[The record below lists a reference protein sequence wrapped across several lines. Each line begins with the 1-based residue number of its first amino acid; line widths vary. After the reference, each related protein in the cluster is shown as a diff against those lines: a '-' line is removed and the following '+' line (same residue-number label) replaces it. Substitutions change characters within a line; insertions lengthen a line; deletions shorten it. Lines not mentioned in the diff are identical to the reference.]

1 MNGTTFSRPQE
12 KSKTEQELA
21 NEIAEKT
28 KKYSSILMLM
38 STTNIDRVTTM
49 QKVANKNNKKVIHD
63 LLLSNVLQLVTQK
76 IPNAL
81 NSNKINVYTP
91 SYLYW
96 LRNKPEYRPYIKPFE
111 HKTKL
116 TGRILKEGNFI
127 MNIRVSM
134 LRDIIKLKTKNKCL
148 DNCCVVYGM
157 WLGYKEEDIYK
168 EFFNKMKELDIDII
182 DLHVSGHAD
191 YTAFKQLFD
200 ITKPDIVIP
209 IHTEDK
215 YKITQYTDKAVILND
230 METLE
235 INEKGEYKIIMNEYL
250 EIEQGKLNLHNIED
264 KPHESTT
271 NQEVIERLKDKK
283 LEEYTREDTL
293 DRYIAYGTEEE
304 LKEPK
309 IQQLLIKHKLY
320 NELIDFADIIEDKQ
334 VIQDLLSSEL
344 FNDKSIYLIEGKILN
359 IEKRIL
365 TEETNGNNIYYSMV
379 TLEDKHTLKP
389 IELKAQVLLDL
400 EALEDY
406 KKELKPYYNT
416 NIVALVGNT
425 NQELC
430 IRCYLKYYDDI
441 DYDRYCKS

>member
-1 MNGTTFSRPQE
+1 MNGTTFTRPHE

-28 KKYSSILMLM
+28 KNYGQVLVLM

-49 QKVANKNNKKVIHD
+49 QKVANKNHKKVIHD

-81 NSNKINVYTP
+81 NSNKVYVYTP

-96 LRNKPEYRPYIKPFE
+96 LRNKPEYRPYIEPFE

-116 TGRILKEGNFI
+116 TGQILREGNFI

-148 DNCCVVYGM
+148 DNCCVVYSM

-200 ITKPDIVIP
+200 ITKSDIVIP

-215 YKITQYTDKAVILND
+215 YKITEYTDKAVILND
-230 METLE
+230 METLD
-235 INEKGEYKIIMNEYL
+235 INPKGEYKIMSNNAGYEPITYEEVMKRL
-250 EIEQGKLNLHNIED
+250 ENKKFED
-264 KPHESTT
+264 
-271 NQEVIERLKDKK
+271 
-283 LEEYTREDTL
+283 YTKEDTL
-293 DRYIAYGTEEE
+293 DRYVAYGTVEE

-320 NELIDFADIIEDKQ
+320 NELIYFTDMIDNKQ
-334 VIQDLLSSEL
+334 VIQDLLSSDL

-359 IEKRIL
+359 IEKRVLIQ
-365 TEETNGNNIYYSMV
+365 ETNGDNIYYSMV
-379 TLEDKHTLKP
+379 TIEDKYTLKP
-389 IELKAQVLLDL
+389 IELKSQVLLDL

-406 KKELKPYYNT
+406 KEQLKPYYNT
-416 NIVALVGNT
+416 NIVALVART
-425 NQELC
+425 NNE
-430 IRCYLKYYDDI
+430 ISIKCYLKYYNDI
-441 DYDRYCKS
+441 DYNKYSKS